1 MFNPG
6 AGERVTVI
14 GMLLASLVMV
24 VCFLAFISLRVS
36 DGRDVIIGVP
46 NDKQASSFRAEMRQY
61 ESPRGYNRRVEPEN
75 PSATI
80 VNES

>member
-14 GMLLASLVMV
+14 GMLLASLSIVI
-24 VCFLAFISLRVS
+24 CFLAFISLRVS

-46 NDKQASSFRAEMRQY
+46 NDKAASSFRAEMRQY
-61 ESPRGYNRRVEPEN
+61 DSPRGYNRRVEPEDN
-75 PSATI
+75 GPTI
-80 VNES
+80 VNQG